1 MPRSTRVL
9 CLAAAALLTAAAP
22 ATAGTVG
29 AEPGN
34 GNVFRAAPGEV
45 NDVSVE
51 DTAYVN
57 GVVWTSITDAGAP
70 LIAKDPCLPGP
81 PVSCPGNTR
90 IYLGNRNDEGRTQS
104 FIRIGYVY
112 GESGDDFVRSD
123 GIQAHGYGGPGDDEV
138 IVSAYDGYA
147 YGGTGND
154 RLQGNAGEYNL
165 LHGDA
170 GNDVLVQGGRCA
182 VMHGGGGADTLLGRA
197 SGCSG
202 VPASQSGGPGP
213 DALIVDYSGEAG
225 RAWLLDGGDGADYI
239 VGGGASDEITAGAG
253 ADFVN
258 AAVDGVA
265 DTVACG
271 SGRDTVRADRQDTV
285 GADCERVTIVG

>member
-34 GNVFRAAPGEV
+34 GNVFRAAPGEA

-51 DTAYVN
+51 DTGYRD
-57 GVVWTSITDAGAP
+57 GVLWTSIVDTGAP
-70 LIAKDPCLPGP
+70 VIATDPCVPGP
-81 PVSCPGNTR
+81 SASCPGGVR
-90 IYLGNRNDEGRTQS
+90 LYLGNRDDKGRTTS
-104 FIRIGYVY
+104 LIRIGYVY
-112 GESGDDFVRSD
+112 GEGGDDLVKSD

-138 IVSAYDGYA
+138 VVSAHDGYA

-154 RLQGNAGEYNL
+154 RLTGNAGEYNL

-170 GNDVLVQGGRCA
+170 GDDVLVQGGTCA
-182 VMHGGGGADTLLGRA
+182 AMYGDGGADTLLGHA
-197 SGCSG
+197 SGCFRG
-202 VPASQSGGPGP
+202 RASQIGDTGA
-213 DALIVDYSGEAG
+213 DALIVSSSGEAG
-225 RAWLLDGGDGADYI
+225 QPWLLDGGDGADYI
-239 VGGGASDEITAGAG
+239 VGGGGRDEITAGAG

-265 DTVACG
+265 DTIACG

-285 GADCERVTIVG
+285 AADCELVTIVG